1 MTLNQVVL
9 APKRRRDTAGV
20 DGVCGSLAVAALMC
34 GRSGKVA
41 LAVPQVNFLNS
52 LRARVMAR
60 VRKFLPTRT
69 VREISLAHNS
79 FLRRDFLE
87 ARMF

>member
-1 MTLNQVVL
+1 MVL

-52 LRARVMAR
+52 LRTRIMTR
-60 VRKFLPTRT
+60 VRPRCQRAGKKKTHWRIVLF
-69 VREISLAHNS
+69 
-79 FLRRDFLE
+79 
-87 ARMF
+87 